1 MRKICDNLALCLL
14 LTSCLPESHL
24 VKQEPT
30 PTPEAVPTVLVG
42 ADPLAQYQW
51 HLINTGSN
59 YISGAGVAGAD
70 INLGTLHD
78 DGVTGYGIKVV
89 VSDEEAELSHEDL
102 YPNRNLSISKNFK
115 YSYSGVYGQNPFTS
129 KAKASHGTAVSGIIA
144 AAMNNAVGGKGVSP
158 EVQIGNYNF
167 IAYQS
172 GTNGSQQLAEQAKA
186 QTNSS
191 VDIFNYSWGAM
202 TCYLTLQTDLFQ
214 SALLNGI
221 TNYRSTLGSLYIKAA
236 GNEYF
241 DLKNNC
247 KLGHG
252 TTPNYYLG
260 NANFEADNAN
270 PYLILVAAS
279 NSGGTAANYST
290 PGANI
295 WVTAPGG
302 DTDAPIHNSGII
314 STDVSGCETN
324 AGYSI
329 SSKTS
334 NFEKGVSAL
343 NTNCKYTSELQGTS
357 FAAPVVSGVVAL
369 MLQANPD
376 LTWRDVKY
384 ILAKTAR
391 FPASPGTPKHLYE
404 TSFPSLISDD
414 DRNTFNSKVP
424 YANGYKY
431 DQGAFLNTTGLKFHN
446 WYGFGLVDSS
456 AAVAMASNNYSSP
469 FLNKTFAEVII
480 DFSSTSTLPS
490 SIPDGSVLGAS
501 LNPVTGPD
509 FIIESIGIE
518 LSTTGASVSD
528 LGIELSFIPDGDVT
542 PLVTT
547 VINANNFSITNNYNA
562 FKMIS
567 NAFYMMNAKGT
578 WNIKVIDAYQN
589 GTSGSVSGLKLTF
602 YGHTP

>member
-59 YISGAGVAGAD
+59 YISGAGVPGAD

-129 KAKASHGTAVSGIIA
+129 KAEASHGTAVSGIIA

-172 GTNGSQQLAEQAKA
+172 GTNPNEQLAAQATA

-202 TCYLTLQTDLFQ
+202 TCYLSPSTPLFQ
-214 SALLNGI
+214 SALAIGA
-221 TNYRSTLGSLYIKAA
+221 TDYRSTLGALYIKAA
-236 GNEYF
+236 GNEYV
-241 DLKNNC
+241 DLKDNC
-247 KLGHG
+247 QPGHG
-252 TTPNYYLG
+252 TTPSYYLG
-260 NANFEADNAN
+260 NANFEGDNAN
-270 PYLILVAAS
+270 PYFILVAAS

-302 DTDAPIHNSGII
+302 DITAQINKARII
-314 STDVSGCETN
+314 STDVSGCESI

-329 SSKTS
+329 SSETS

-369 MLQANPD
+369 MLQTNPN
-376 LTWRDVKY
+376 LSWRDIKY
-384 ILAKTAR
+384 ILATTAK
-391 FPASPGTPKHLYE
+391 FPTAPGTPQHIYKDS
-404 TSFPSLISDD
+404 TDP
-414 DRNTFNSKVP
+414 DRIAFNNKVPNDYNYDRGTFNNTF
-424 YANGYKY
+424 
-431 DQGAFLNTTGLKFHN
+431 GLKYHN

-456 AAVAMASNNYSSP
+456 AAVAAATPGNYSSP
-469 FLNKTFAEVII
+469 FNGKNFLTQTH
-480 DFSSTSTLPS
+480 DFGVLATT
-490 SIPDGSVLGAS
+490 IPDGDG
-501 LNPVTGPD
+501 TGTTFNYGKAD
-509 FIIESIGIE
+509 NFIIESIGIE
-518 LSTTGASVSD
+518 LSTSGAHASD
-528 LGIELSFIPDGDVT
+528 LGIELSFTLPPEDGGAT
-542 PLVTT
+542 LTT
-547 VINANNFSITNNYNA
+547 TIINANNFLISDNYNS

-578 WNIKVIDAYQN
+578 WNVKVIDAYQN
-589 GTSGSVSGLKLTF
+589 GISGSVSGLKLTF